1 MPSNLDKSKF
11 KGSVD
16 KRTITVEWSKP
27 PRQKTT
33 ELQLHEKPDLET
45 VINAHDFEE
54 IAQRTVSKKT
64 WAFYSSADTD
74 CLTRDRN
81 KSFFGRIWFRPRLLR
96 DIRNVNTS
104 TRILG
109 HEAGLPLFVSPA
121 AMARL
126 IHPQGEKD
134 IARGCIANRVP
145 QGISTNASFPIEE
158 IMASTPQGAKHPF
171 FFQLYVNKDRSK
183 SEVLLKHVRSLG
195 VDTVFVTIDGPT
207 QGKREADERVKAD
220 EGISS
225 PMSGAKA
232 SNDKKGGGLGRV
244 MGSYIAPDFT
254 WNEFAWLRQHWD
266 GKIVVKGVQSWQD
279 AKMCADAGS
288 DGVLLSNHGGRNLD
302 T

>member
-1 MPSNLDKSKF
+1 LPSNLDKSKF

-16 KRTITVEWSKP
+16 QRTITDEWSKP
-27 PRQKTT
+27 PPQKTT
-33 ELQLHEKPDLET
+33 ELKLHEKPDLDT
-45 VINAHDFEE
+45 VINANDFEE

-96 DIRNVNTS
+96 DIRNV
-104 TRILG
+104 
-109 HEAGLPLFVSPA
+109 SPA

-145 QGISTNASFPIEE
+145 QVISTNASFPIEE
-158 IMASTPQGAKHPF
+158 IMASTPRGANHPF

-183 SEVLLKHVRSLG
+183 SELLLKHVRSLG

-254 WNEFAWLRQHWD
+254 WNEFTWLRQHWD

-279 AKMCADAGS
+279 AKMCADAGL